1 MANQITPA
9 QIFNKY
15 EIQIV
20 LVEYVPSYGWTD
32 ACVAE
37 DVADA
42 KRIIKEYAAEGISLK
57 SVRRWVLN
65 KDAFL
70 CQALLNFCRD
80 YYRNTGGL
88 WPNEVEVLKANGKRK
103 FTLNLKE
110 IEEVLGN
117 DCRLVTSQAV

>member
-15 EIQIV
+15 EIQIT
-20 LVEYVPSYGWTD
+20 LIEYVPSYGWTD
-32 ACVAE
+32 CCVAE
-37 DVADA
+37 SVADA

-70 CQALLNFCRD
+70 CQALLNFCCEF
-80 YYRNTGGL
+80 YRSTAGL
-88 WPNEVEVLKANGKRK
+88 WPDEVEVLKANGVKK
-103 FTLNLKE
+103 YTLTLKE
-110 IEEVLGN
+110 IKEVLGN
-117 DCRLVTSQAV
+117 DCSIVTSQAV

>member
-15 EIQIV
+15 EVQIMIQ
-20 LVEYVPSYGWTD
+20 EYVPSYGWTD
-32 ACVAE
+32 AGAAV
-37 DVADA
+37 DMKDA
-42 KRIIKEYAAEGISLK
+42 KRLIKEYNAEGIRVK

-80 YYRNTGGL
+80 YYRNNGQI
-88 WPNEVEVLKANGKRK
+88 WPNEVEVLKSNGVKK
-103 FTLNLKE
+103 FTLTFKE
-110 IEEVLGN
+110 ICEVLGD
-117 DCRLVTSQAV
+117 DCRLVEA

>member
-9 QIFNKY
+9 QTFNKFST
-15 EIQIV
+15 EIV
-20 LVEYVPSYGWTD
+20 LKEYIPNYGWTD
-32 ACVAE
+32 ACVCT

-42 KRIIKEYAAEGISLK
+42 KQRIKDYRAEGLQVK
-57 SVRRWVLN
+57 TARRRVLN

-70 CQALLNFCRD
+70 CQALLNFCCD

-88 WPNEVEVLKANGKRK
+88 WPNEVEVLKSNGKVK
-103 FTLNLKE
+103 FTLTLKE

-117 DCRLVTSQAV
+117 DCRLVTLQTV

>member
-15 EIQIV
+15 EVQIMIQ
-20 LVEYVPSYGWTD
+20 EYVPSYGWAD
-32 ACVAE
+32 AGAAV
-37 DVADA
+37 DMKDA
-42 KRIIKEYAAEGISLK
+42 KRLIKEYNAEGIQAK

-80 YYRNTGGL
+80 YYRRNGQI
-88 WPNEVEVLKANGKRK
+88 WPNEVDVLKSNGVKK
-103 FTLNLKE
+103 FTLTFKE
-110 IEEVLGN
+110 ICEVLGD
-117 DCRLVTSQAV
+117 DCRLVEA

>member
-15 EIQIV
+15 EVQIT
-20 LVEYVPSYGWTD
+20 LIEYVPSYGWTD
-32 ACVAE
+32 CCVAE
-37 DVADA
+37 SVADA

-70 CQALLNFCRD
+70 CQALLNFCCE
-80 YYRNTGGL
+80 YYRSTGGL
-88 WPNEVEVLKANGKRK
+88 WPDEVEVLKANGVKK
-103 FTLNLKE
+103 YTLTLKE
-110 IEEVLGN
+110 IKEVLGN
-117 DCRLVTSQAV
+117 DCRIVTSQAM

>member
-9 QIFNKY
+9 QTFNKY
-15 EIQIV
+15 EVQIMIQ
-20 LVEYVPSYGWTD
+20 EYVPSYGWTD
-32 ACVAE
+32 AGAAVDAK
-37 DVADA
+37 DA
-42 KRIIKEYAAEGISLK
+42 KRLIKEYNAEGIRVK

-80 YYRNTGGL
+80 YYRNTGGV
-88 WPNEVEVLKANGKRK
+88 WPNEVDVLKANGVKK
-103 FTLNLKE
+103 FTLTLKE

-117 DCRLVTSQAV
+117 DCRLVTSQTV